1 MSKLIRTTDDYKNV
15 FLSIENTLQQH
26 SEYDS
31 TAFKKQFD
39 PFKHYNHQSL
49 TDCDYF
55 HVLVKVIFYS
65 GFKAAVVDR
74 IVDKIIA
81 TFEDFHQVALFTDH
95 DIQAI
100 IQKGEIIGNKK
111 KIEGVI
117 ANAKAFLNLLKYH
130 SSFKAYLDSF
140 DAHQSDTNL
149 FRLKS
154 DLQKRFSYLGPITV
168 FHFLT
173 DVGFN
178 VLKPD
183 RVIMRI
189 FYRLGLIL
197 TENDLT
203 NAIMVGRR
211 LSEATGYPIRY
222 IDIILVSYGQLDLP
236 KLTSICTTLSPKCHL
251 CGVSD
256 YCKFANGELDS
267 SLNEVPVNEKPLK
280 QPKEKKKKI
289 EFNVVETDL
298 TLKRYYDFVNEL
310 AKSNGMSLSRFPS
323 DPTLV
328 TISGGK
334 VSLQFSIKPSKMVSV
349 WQINDKIESNL
360 PFDLTKYDLRNIG
373 LRLNRRITFNLVSY
387 GQEELNI
394 ISSILKL
401 NKK

>member
-1 MSKLIRTTDDYKNV
+1 MTKLIYTTNDYKNV

-39 PFKHYNHQSL
+39 PFKHYNNQSL
-49 TDCDYF
+49 TDRDYF

-81 TFEDFHQVALFTDH
+81 TFEDFRQVALFTDH

-100 IQKGEIIGNKK
+100 IQKREIIGNKK
-111 KIEGVI
+111 KIEGVV

-140 DAHQSDTNL
+140 DAHRSDTNL

-154 DLQKRFSYLGPITV
+154 DLQSRFSYLGPITA

-236 KLTSICTTLSPKCHL
+236 KLTSICTTLTPKCHL
-251 CGVSD
+251 CGVRD
-256 YCKFANGELDS
+256 YCKFANGEL
-267 SLNEVPVNEKPLK
+267 V
-280 QPKEKKKKI
+280 
-289 EFNVVETDL
+289 
-298 TLKRYYDFVNEL
+298 
-310 AKSNGMSLSRFPS
+310 
-323 DPTLV
+323 
-328 TISGGK
+328 
-334 VSLQFSIKPSKMVSV
+334 
-349 WQINDKIESNL
+349 
-360 PFDLTKYDLRNIG
+360 
-373 LRLNRRITFNLVSY
+373 
-387 GQEELNI
+387 
-394 ISSILKL
+394 
-401 NKK
+401 